1 MPRNSTDRN
10 IFDSVALKFLLGGLI
25 PSFLLRTQEEPPHAA
40 SLNASLSLNAKPLLY
55 GSHKRLVIHG
65 LERSGTGFCS
75 ELIIKNVKNAQV
87 YQDAKH
93 KPFAEERLT
102 KGPPW
107 FYAGSNLIKYI
118 ICVKHPYSWFL
129 SYERYHK
136 KRCTGRIPG
145 QTMLTNIC
153 PPGLDNA
160 TCYINTFN
168 SLYSKWLSECSQLYE
183 YAVVRYEDML
193 EHPKASLD
201 LLCARLDLDRKSS
214 FTEVNK
220 YINNFSGY
228 EELSDGGFSRKD
240 YYLEKKYLHDLS
252 PEKKATIDRLI
263 DKSLVHTLG
272 YSLEI

>member
-1 MPRNSTDRN
+1 MPRNNTDRN

-25 PSFLLRTQEEPPHAA
+25 PSFLLRSQEEPPKSA
-40 SLNASLSLNAKPLLY
+40 LNTSLSLNAKPLLY
-55 GSHKRLVIHG
+55 GSCKRLVIHG

-75 ELIIKNVKNAQV
+75 ELIKRNIKHVEV
-87 YQDAKH
+87 YEGDKH

-107 FYAGSNLIKYI
+107 FYVGSNLIKYI
-118 ICVKHPYSWFL
+118 ICVKHPYSWVL
-129 SYERYHK
+129 SYERYGK
-136 KRCTGRIPG
+136 KRCGGRIPG
-145 QTMLTNIC
+145 QTMLTNSC
-153 PPGLDNA
+153 APGVDSV
-160 TCYINTFN
+160 TCCINTFN

-183 YAVVRYEDML
+183 YAVVRYEDIL

-201 LLCARLDLDRKSS
+201 LLCSRLNLHRKNS

-220 YINNFSGY
+220 YINNFSDY
-228 EELSDGGFSRKD
+228 EALPDGGFSRKD